1 MKTNTGGGGQLFTLP
16 SEGRGWA
23 GYFLLSSPT
32 SDLNHGDSLMRG
44 GYMIDH
50 VCYIIFVFKQ
60 TSAWVDNPEFGR
72 VTP

>member
-32 SDLNHGDSLMRG
+32 LDLNHGDSLMRG

-50 VCYIIFVFKQ
+50 VC
-60 TSAWVDNPEFGR
+60 
-72 VTP
+72 

>member
-1 MKTNTGGGGQLFTLP
+1 MFRPRIILQFSSCWGILFFEKTMKTNTGGGGQLFTLP

-32 SDLNHGDSLMRG
+32 LDLNHGDSLMRG

-50 VCYIIFVFKQ
+50 VC
-60 TSAWVDNPEFGR
+60 
-72 VTP
+72 